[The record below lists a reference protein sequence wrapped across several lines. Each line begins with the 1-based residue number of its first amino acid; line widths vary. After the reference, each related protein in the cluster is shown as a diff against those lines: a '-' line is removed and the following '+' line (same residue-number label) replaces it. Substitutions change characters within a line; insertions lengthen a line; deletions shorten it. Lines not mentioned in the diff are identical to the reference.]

1 MRKTLFGLACLALVA
16 GCTTIVP
23 AEGPEARHGDEAAA
37 PAARPGYAAD
47 GTLQPWVETSHGE
60 IRRVSGAEG
69 CVALTFDDGPHPT
82 LTPRLL
88 NLLAEENVHATFFL
102 VGQRAQEW
110 PDVVRAIS
118 AGGHEI
124 GNHSWN
130 HANLTQLENS
140 AITRQLAMTDAA
152 IFAIIG
158 REPDIVRLPYDAG
171 SPRVL
176 SLIDRPVIFWDID
189 TLDWKAGSV
198 GEIVDSA
205 VRRAWSGSI
214 VLMHDIHANT
224 VSAVRGVI
232 DGLRA
237 RGFEFVTVSELLSGR
252 PCRVSTVVAAAG
264 P

>member
-1 MRKTLFGLACLALVA
+1 MAMAFLALAA
-16 GCTTIVP
+16 GCTTIAPVEAP
-23 AEGPEARHGDEAAA
+23 EGRHGDETASS
-37 PAARPGYAAD
+37 PPARPGYAAD
-47 GTLQPWVETSHGE
+47 GTFQPWIETAHGE

-88 NLLAEENVHATFFL
+88 TLLAEENVPATFFL

-110 PDVVRAIS
+110 PSVVQAIS
-118 AGGHEI
+118 AAGHEI

-130 HANLTQLENS
+130 HPNLTQLDNA
-140 AITRQLAMTDAA
+140 AIARQLAMTDAVIMA
-152 IFAIIG
+152 ATG
-158 REPDIVRLPYDAG
+158 HAPDIVRLPYDAG

-176 SLIDRPVIFWDID
+176 GLIDRPVIFWDID

-198 GEIVDSA
+198 DEIVDSA
-205 VRRAWSGSI
+205 VRRARSGSI
-214 VLMHDIHANT
+214 VLMHDIHART

-252 PCRVSTVVAAAG
+252 PCRAGTVVAAVA